1 MLITENDAKKTVVL
15 HAKVY
20 RAMKENTHD
29 TYDGAYT
36 VTPNAAD
43 QQLETRDKLMR
54 DDITVLAIPY
64 REVGNASGTTII
76 IGDV

>member
-1 MLITENDAKKTVVL
+1 MREIRITAEIYKAVRDC
-15 HAKVY
+15 
-20 RAMKENTHD
+20 THD
-29 TYDGAYT
+29 AYDGAYT

>member
-1 MLITENDAKKTVVL
+1 MDREVL
-15 HAKVY
+15 SMREIRLEAEIYKAV
-20 RAMKENTHD
+20 RDCTHEA
-29 TYDGAYT
+29 YDGAYT

-43 QQLETRDKLMR
+43 QQLETRDKLMW